1 MTEYEPEVELIDYF
15 NVLWKRRWLIVIPT
29 VLLALIAGIV
39 SFLLPP
45 KWEVDAII
53 QPSKFFVQTEQGAFT
68 EVVVMDPKQIAG
80 QINQESY
87 DRLISAEL
95 NLDPRK
101 FPELKAENL
110 RDTKL
115 VRVSIRTGETEKAQ
129 AILYSLYQHIKGE
142 LDRKI
147 DVEIKGIATQAAAK
161 ENDIKTKTF
170 DIQSKNIEIDKT
182 QQEIIAAGNKLK
194 ISEERS
200 RSLVEEMKGVKT
212 RIDEIEKQ
220 QKTILAE
227 KQGGVEALGL
237 LLYSNEVQQNFRYYN
252 TLEENLSAEK
262 ITQENLRLSMRE
274 KEQEIKDLKTQIEK
288 INQEIIGF
296 RSDIELLNEKKQRI
310 DYTQLV
316 KEPTV
321 SFYPVSP
328 RKKINVA
335 IAGGLGLFMFT
346 MLAFI
351 IEYIEKQKVGNNKN
365 QK

>member
-1 MTEYEPEVELIDYF
+1 MVEYEPEVKLSDYL

-29 VLLALIAGIV
+29 ILLALIAGIV
-39 SFLLPP
+39 SFLIPP

-53 QPSKFFVQTEQGAFT
+53 QPSKFFVQTEQGAFS

-87 DRLISAEL
+87 NRLISAEL

-101 FPELKAENL
+101 FPKLKAENL

-129 AILYSLYQHIKGE
+129 AILNSLFQHLKGE

-147 DVEIKGIATQAAAK
+147 DVEIKSITTQVAAK
-161 ENDIKTKTF
+161 ENDIKTKTL

-227 KQGGVEALGL
+227 KQGNVEALGL

-274 KEQEIKDLKTQIEK
+274 KEQEIKDTEDADRKDQPGDHRLPERHRTAERKEAAHRLHPDGERTDGLALSGFAEEENQRSHSRRAGFVYVHDARLFHRIYRKTKSRQ
-288 INQEIIGF
+288 
-296 RSDIELLNEKKQRI
+296 
-310 DYTQLV
+310 
-316 KEPTV
+316 
-321 SFYPVSP
+321 
-328 RKKINVA
+328 
-335 IAGGLGLFMFT
+335 
-346 MLAFI
+346 
-351 IEYIEKQKVGNNKN
+351 
-365 QK
+365 